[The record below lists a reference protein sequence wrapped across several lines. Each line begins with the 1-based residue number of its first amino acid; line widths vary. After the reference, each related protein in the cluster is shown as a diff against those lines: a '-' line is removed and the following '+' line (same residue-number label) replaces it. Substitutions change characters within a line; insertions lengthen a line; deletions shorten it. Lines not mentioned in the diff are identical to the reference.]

1 MKFGTVVIY
10 KEFGQEFPAL
20 VVSSRELEHHAG
32 ENGEPL
38 VNLVF
43 VREVKNGA
51 GEVINVSGS
60 SREAEA
66 VQFRHDV
73 AHDSHA
79 FSEEAKAELVRAGQL
94 PPGGEVP
101 GGRYVEAGYHDLEAK
116 DENAAEPAAEV
127 SEAPVSSEPAAAAQP
142 AEASG
147 DGDAQS
153 AEPEKE
159 TVN

>member
-20 VVSSRELEHHAG
+20 VVGSRELEHHAG

-38 VNLVF
+38 LNLVF

-60 SREAEA
+60 SREADA
-66 VQFRHDV
+66 VQFRHDI
-73 AHDSHA
+73 AHESHA
-79 FSEEAKAELVRAGQL
+79 FSEDAKAELIKKGLL

-116 DENAAEPAAEV
+116 DSAEPVAEV
-127 SEAPVSSEPAAAAQP
+127 SEAPVISEPAAAAQP

-147 DGDAQS
+147 EGDAQS